1 MGIDKTDYNYKVGV
15 VVKFKSAYSSLLR
28 ATTSAYVEKEY
39 V

>member
-1 MGIDKTDYNYKVGV
+1 MGIDKTDYNYKVGD
-15 VVKFKSAYSSLLR
+15 VVKFKLTYLSLLR